1 MVAGIETGAVTRGW
15 ESAFEFM
22 EGQGTM
28 MGLKELRLDRELV
41 DAIDWDMSPEEAVRL
56 YLEWGN
62 NWSRGYRMVR
72 SKDDESHYFVLNTWE
87 DVPVIYFIRRATEGA
102 VELARV
108 ELPENLSKQIQK
120 GRGTPK
126 GIYAVEDGVKDWLRH
141 ELGVD

>member
-1 MVAGIETGAVTRGW
+1 
-15 ESAFEFM
+15 
-22 EGQGTM
+22 M